1 MLIAI
6 LMMSNVNSLT
16 SRGCK
21 NGKYRAQDAILSMNY
36 LRDQGTRASIY
47 ILQLDIP

>member
-6 LMMSNVNSLT
+6 LMMSYV
-16 SRGCK
+16 